1 MAAIV
6 RRSSI
11 LPISIGAAAQDAGD
25 LNGVADETNSFDVT
39 GALRVLIIQGTI
51 QDDTAGTA
59 GIDVVQ
65 VSYDGGV
72 LWEPDTT
79 VLPLAQN
86 DATGTVQTIGALN
99 AAGVEPA
106 TSALGIFK
114 CGPYE
119 GKAAIRVVRDTAGG
133 LLDWEGNGGTD
144 WATGAPAVTII
155 AIGGDHGG
163 GALTA
168 IA

>member
-6 RRSSI
+6 RRSHI
-11 LPISIGAAAQDAGD
+11 LPISIGAAAQDPGD
-25 LNGVADETNSFDVT
+25 LDGVQDQTNSFNVT
-39 GALRVLIIQGTI
+39 GALRVMIVQGTVA
-51 QDDTAGTA
+51 DDTAGTA

-65 VSYDGGV
+65 VSHDGGIN
-72 LWEPDTT
+72 WAADTT

-86 DATGTVQTIGALN
+86 DVTGTVQALGALN

-106 TSALGIFK
+106 SAAVGIFK

-119 GKAAIRVVRDTAGG
+119 GPTAIRVVRDTDGF
-133 LLDWEGNGGTD
+133 GGTD
-144 WATGAPAVTII
+144 WVTGAPGVTVI
-155 AIGGDHGG
+155 AIGGNHNG

-168 IA
+168 LA